1 MIKDSSTSLCVSDLR
16 EVFSIRAK
24 VRFVRTADLHLPP
37 QRRCHFPSSTCDV
50 KTIGIAAAA
59 VVGWGAAIYAF
70 TDTAELQ
77 KQTDRTISRLQS
89 AISTQQE
96 AAGSVEEL
104 QAELASLETETQ
116 SLQEQRDGHRQVVDV
131 PSCWR

>member
-1 MIKDSSTSLCVSDLR
+1 MAENESSSW
-16 EVFSIRAK
+16 
-24 VRFVRTADLHLPP
+24 
-37 QRRCHFPSSTCDV
+37 DV

-89 AISTQQE
+89 DISTQQE

-116 SLQEQRDGHRQVVDV
+116 SLQKQRDGIQSDIDTLQPKLDELNVQQTSIDETGRRSSSKQ
-131 PSCWR
+131 WRTQI

>member
-1 MIKDSSTSLCVSDLR
+1 MAENKSSTW
-16 EVFSIRAK
+16 
-24 VRFVRTADLHLPP
+24 
-37 QRRCHFPSSTCDV
+37 DV

-116 SLQEQRDGHRQVVDV
+116 SLQE
-131 PSCWR
+131 SSAWR